1 MRRCGTENG
10 SEPLRGSLW
19 GLVYPTIPVP
29 AAHHCG
35 VCTVVIA
42 FGDAES
48 VIGVDLN
55 TNAHKSHA
63 NYR

>member
-10 SEPLRGSLW
+10 GEPLRGSFLK
-19 GLVYPTIPVP
+19 GLVTPQFVPV
-29 AAHHCG
+29 AHHCG
-35 VCTVVIA
+35 VCTVEIA
-42 FGDAES
+42 SGDAES